1 MIFDVIFA
9 LRPLFCDIFEL
20 MFTTTK
26 QRGLKSMKF
35 SSARAGAMQSSS
47 VFKNECTKVG
57 LSKKTNLPS
66 FLLYREILAS
76 FQSFQ
81 GLYVKIRPD
90 FGNI

>member
-47 VFKNECTKVG
+47 VFKNECTEISIKG
-57 LSKKTNLPS
+57 WPQSKNKPTFIFTL
-66 FLLYREILAS
+66 
-76 FQSFQ
+76 
-81 GLYVKIRPD
+81 
-90 FGNI
+90 